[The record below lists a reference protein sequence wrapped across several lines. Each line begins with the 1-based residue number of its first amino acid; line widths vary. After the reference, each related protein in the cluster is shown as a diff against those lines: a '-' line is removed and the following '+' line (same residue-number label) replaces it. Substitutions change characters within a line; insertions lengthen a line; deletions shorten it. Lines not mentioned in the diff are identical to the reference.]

1 MKRLRLMVIMLLI
14 LALSLTLAAC
24 GSSDTEYAAGEEAQE
39 EVQET
44 ADEEEAVEEEI
55 NLSGTTLNVVTTSGG
70 MYAPLF
76 EKFEKDTGIKIEFLE
91 MSSGEVLA
99 RTRAEG
105 GKPMADLWFSGGID
119 AFMMAKNEGLLEQYF
134 PEGYEEIYPQYRDDD
149 GYWYGKGLNIIAFI
163 VNNDILEEKNL
174 PVPKAWPDLLNPAY
188 EGEIMAANP
197 AISGN
202 AFAFV
207 AGVLETMGEEEGW
220 KYLEE
225 LDKNIPYY
233 GKRGRDPY
241 TKVVEGEVAIGITY
255 INKSIL
261 ELEEQYNVSIIY
273 PEDFIPWI
281 AEGMAIFKNAKNLEG
296 AKAFLDWVLKDENM
310 QMLAEIDMK
319 DTNMMVKP
327 GITAYDLGVPMDRF
341 VEQDLSVFGER
352 REGIIEKWVE
362 LVGDK

>member
-1 MKRLRLMVIMLLI
+1 MKRLKFMMILI
-14 LALSLTLAAC
+14 LILVLSLALAAC
-24 GSSDTEYAAGEEAQE
+24 GNSESKEASGKS
-39 EVQET
+39 EVQDIV
-44 ADEEEAVEEEI
+44 DEVEDVDEKTD
-55 NLSGTTLNVVTTSGG
+55 LRSTTLNIVTTSGE
-70 MYAPLF
+70 MYSPLF
-76 EKFEKDTGIKIEFLE
+76 EKFEKDTGIKVEFLE

-134 PEGYEEIYPQYRDDD
+134 PEGYEEIYPQYRDED

-174 PVPKAWPDLLNPAY
+174 PVPKTWSDLINPAY

-207 AGVLETMGEEEGW
+207 AGVLETMGEEGGW
-220 KYLEE
+220 EYFKE
-225 LDKNIPYY
+225 LDRNIPYY

-281 AEGMAIFKNAKNLEG
+281 AEGMAIFKNAKNQEG
-296 AKAFLDWVLKDENM
+296 AKAFLDWMLKNENM

-319 DTNMMVKP
+319 DTNMMIKP
-327 GITAYDLGVPMDRF
+327 GITAYDLRVPMDRF

-352 REGIIEKWVE
+352 REGIIERWVE